1 MTTSDVSRQQVGLI
15 VEDDSLYAR
24 ALQSSLH
31 KRGYEFEVAGSAAEA
46 LSVAGAQEVELAV
59 IDLHLGSQSGLDL
72 IAPLRERH
80 PGVRILLLT
89 GYGTFDTAVEAI
101 KRGANN
107 YLLKPATVDAILQA
121 LLADGETD
129 PTSPPARMTP
139 LARVEWEHIQ
149 QALKT
154 SLGNI
159 SAAARLLGMHRRSLQ
174 RKLARQQRSPGQPE
188 EPPLE

>member
-121 LLADGETD
+121 LLADGEMA

-174 RKLARQQRSPGQPE
+174 RKLARQRRSSELPE